1 MNDSTSVSDYVTF
14 TTAGQLF
21 GLPIERV
28 QDVFKP
34 SRMTRVPLAGP
45 EIAGV
50 LNLRGRIVT
59 AIHLSNRLDLPSR
72 SDDRPPMAIGIEC
85 VPNRSACWSTP
96 WVRCS
101 SSPDGEREVNPI
113 NLDRKLARVAAG
125 VFRLD
130 GQLLVVLDV
139 DRVLDLRRGGGGM
152 NTNSNTT
159 RVNEAIS
166 AVSPAQARARKR

>member
-1 MNDSTSVSDYVTF
+1 MDEHTNLTEYVTF

-34 SRMTRVPLAGP
+34 SNMTRVPLAGP

-59 AIHLSNRLDLPSR
+59 AIHLSNRLDLQSR
-72 SDDRPPMAIGIEC
+72 PERAGPMAIGIESGTESFGLL
-85 VPNRSACWSTP
+85 VDA
-96 WVRCS
+96 VGEVLKL
-101 SSPDGEREVNPI
+101 PDSEREANPI
-113 NLDRKLARVAAG
+113 NLNRELARVSAG

-139 DRVLDLRRGGGGM
+139 DRVLDL
-152 NTNSNTT
+152 NA
-159 RVNEAIS
+159 EA
-166 AVSPAQARARKR
+166 AAA

>member
-1 MNDSTSVSDYVTF
+1 MNDAAAKLTEYVTF

-34 SRMTRVPLAGP
+34 AHMTRVPLASP
-45 EIAGV
+45 EISGV

-59 AIHLSNRLDLPSR
+59 AIDLGKRLDLPSR
-72 SDDRPPMAIGIEC
+72 VDSTAAMAIGIESGSESFGLL
-85 VPNRSACWSTP
+85 VDA
-96 WVRCS
+96 V
-101 SSPDGEREVNPI
+101 GEVLKLSETDREPTPI
-113 NLDRKLARVAAG
+113 NLERKLARVAAG

-139 DRVLDLRRGGGGM
+139 DRVLDLGA
-152 NTNSNTT
+152 
-159 RVNEAIS
+159 EPA
-166 AVSPAQARARKR
+166 AVAA